1 MTRIVT
7 TAAVILL
14 LTLFV
19 GCEANT
25 GTSQKLPDR
34 SASYMTDP
42 NQPLPLAAPA
52 SADEIDLVE
61 KMASLRRDYRQSLQ
75 AMIQYYNTTGD
86 HEKVT
91 WARTELTALDRIPQY
106 QYIIEAQVMPA
117 TLKASERIPAADQM
131 YQQAEKLYRD
141 AGVIPLTITKDVQ
154 LLRAAIR
161 KYGELITRYPTSDK
175 IDDAAFKMGEIH
187 EALGDYTIAL
197 SFFQRAYQWDPAT
210 PYPAR
215 FKAADIL
222 DKKLHRRDEA
232 MRLYKEA
239 IEKESRYTD
248 RRLVAERRVKD
259 LNTSKD
265 DEEPAPPK

>member
-25 GTSQKLPDR
+25 GTSQRLPAR
-34 SASYMTDP
+34 AAPYVSEP
-42 NQPLPLAAPA
+42 NKPLAVAT

-61 KMASLRRDYRQSLQ
+61 KMASNRQAYQRSLQ
-75 AMIQYYNTTGD
+75 ALVQYYDAAGNHD
-86 HEKVT
+86 KVG
-91 WARTELTALDRIPQY
+91 WAKEELTALNRIPQY

-117 TLKASERIPAADQM
+117 TLKATERIAAADQL
-131 YQQAEKLYRD
+131 YDEAERLNKD
-141 AGVIPLTITKDVQ
+141 AGVIPVAQLKDVN
-154 LLRAAIR
+154 LLRAALR
-161 KYGELITRYPTSDK
+161 KYGELISRYPTSDK
-175 IDDAAFKMGEIH
+175 IDDAAYKMARIH
-187 EALGDYTIAL
+187 EGLGDHTIAL
-197 SFFQRAYQWDPAT
+197 AYYQRAYQWDPAT

-222 DKKLHRRDEA
+222 DRKLHRRAEA
-232 MRLYKEA
+232 LQVYEEAIVKEA
-239 IEKESRYTD
+239 QFVDLKSM
-248 RRLVAERRVKD
+248 AERRVQE

-265 DEEPAPPK
+265 APK